1 MKVVNIRLASQYRSG
16 GILVPGTKVD
26 IVMVDQQGDCDPK
39 AKPLVENVVV
49 FNVLFQ
55 SPEED
60 YGVLLT
66 EKQANAIAEP
76 NAAAQLDLLISD

>member
-1 MKVVNIRLASQYRSG
+1 
-16 GILVPGTKVD
+16 
-26 IVMVDQQGDCDPK
+26 MVDQQGDCDPK

-49 FNVLFQ
+49 FNVLSQ